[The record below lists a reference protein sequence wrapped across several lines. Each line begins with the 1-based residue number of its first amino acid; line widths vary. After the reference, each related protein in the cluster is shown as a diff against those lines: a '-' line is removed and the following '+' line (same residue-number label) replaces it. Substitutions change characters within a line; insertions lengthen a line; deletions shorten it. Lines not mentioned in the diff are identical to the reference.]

1 MNKKEQ
7 TKEWKRKIDECV
19 KVYKSLDELYEKMK
33 FIGIMHIEGSIFQTI
48 FHSFET
54 MLDLVDY
61 NGWISWHIYDN
72 YCGDSEREDKING
85 KKTKIRTSQQ
95 LAKVIVDEIS
105 GK

>member
-1 MNKKEQ
+1 MSKKEQ

-19 KVYKSLDELYEKMK
+19 KVYKSLDELYESMK

-61 NGWISWHIYDN
+61 NGWIAWHIYDN
-72 YCGDSEREDKING
+72 DCGDSERDAKIKG

-95 LAKVIVDEIS
+95 LAKVIVAEIS
-105 GK
+105 